1 VLTDLTTNIRCTLPD
16 PMMGVGANRTLSL
29 VLAGDDGL
37 HEMRYAI
44 FGHHC
49 SPGSFGHAGMHG
61 QVAWADPAS
70 GISFVFLTNAV
81 DADMMRSGMRSNALA
96 TIASALEL

>member
-1 VLTDLTTNIRCTLPD
+1 
-16 PMMGVGANRTLSL
+16 
-29 VLAGDDGL
+29 
-37 HEMRYAI
+37 MRYAI

-49 SPGSFGHAGMHG
+49 SAGSFGHAGMHG

-70 GISFVFLTNAV
+70 GISFAFLTNAV